1 MKKILVVGETCVDSF
16 IYGVVERL
24 SPEAPV
30 PILKPTHVTSNSG
43 MSGNVVSNLKSINA
57 KLDITHLTNS
67 EQIKKVRF
75 IEGKSNHIF
84 LRVDKGENKKLN
96 QIDMNDL
103 VDLDSY
109 DSIIISDY
117 DKGFLTSEII
127 NFISSNNKKVFL
139 DSKKDLTEIELSN
152 LFLIKLNE
160 DEYNNNKN
168 IVDSNLAKFV
178 ITLGPKGAKHNNIIY
193 ESPKPQE
200 TIDVSGAGDTFIA
213 ALVSKYLDTD
223 DISQSI
229 EFANKMSSVV
239 VSKRG
244 VTTP

>member
-1 MKKILVVGETCVDSF
+1 MNKILVVGETCVDSF

-30 PILKPTHVTSNSG
+30 PILKPTYVTSNSG
-43 MSGNVVSNLKSINA
+43 MSGNVVSNLKSIDKN
-57 KLDITHLTNS
+57 LEITHVTNS

-75 IEGKSNHIF
+75 IESKSNHIF
-84 LRVDKGENKKLN
+84 LRVDKGENKKLTPLN
-96 QIDMNDL
+96 FGDL
-103 VDLDSY
+103 GDLESY
-109 DSIIISDY
+109 SCIIISDY

-127 NFISSNNKKVFL
+127 NQISSKNGKVFL
-139 DSKKDLTEIELSN
+139 DSKKDLSGIQISN

-160 DEYNNNKN
+160 DEYNKNKN
-168 IVDSNLAKFV
+168 IVDSNLSKFV
-178 ITLGPKGAKHNNIIY
+178 ITLGPKGAKHNDIVY

-213 ALVSKYLDTD
+213 ALVSKYLDTS
-223 DISQSI
+223 DIPQSI
-229 EFANKMSSVV
+229 EFANKMSSIVV
-239 VSKRG
+239 GKRG